1 MYQWESVLCTN
12 LFDASSVPNSLHLQN
27 IHTYILLLHFSESS
41 SISGKNMGSSIW
53 SIVWLRH
60 WNGAVSAFC
69 QRQNANSFRKSEDLQ
84 PLLGL
89 GAPPPHISHLVANQ
103 IQALSPFP
111 QSCHIRTGSKN
122 STFLCLSHFGCWDLM
137 LACFE
142 VKQVSWKVSCLQQ
155 FIGQSW
161 LLKTLKM
168 EKGGLGRSCCN
179 SGFSC
184 NANIS

>member
-103 IQALSPFP
+103 IQALSPFLNP
-111 QSCHIRTGSKN
+111 AIS
-122 STFLCLSHFGCWDLM
+122 
-137 LACFE
+137 E
-142 VKQVSWKVSCLQQ
+142 QVA
-155 FIGQSW
+155 
-161 LLKTLKM
+161 KTLLFYASHTLVVEILCWPALRWNKYL
-168 EKGGLGRSCCN
+168 EKFLVCN
-179 SGFSC
+179 SSLGNLGC
-184 NANIS
+184 LKLWRWKKGV

>member
-12 LFDASSVPNSLHLQN
+12 LFDASSVPNILHLQN

-103 IQALSPFP
+103 IQALSPFLNP
-111 QSCHIRTGSKN
+111 AIS
-122 STFLCLSHFGCWDLM
+122 
-137 LACFE
+137 E
-142 VKQVSWKVSCLQQ
+142 QVA
-155 FIGQSW
+155 
-161 LLKTLKM
+161 KTLLFM
-168 EKGGLGRSCCN
+168 PLTLLLLRSYAGLLWGETSILK
-179 SGFSC
+179 SFLS
-184 NANIS
+184 ATVHWAILAA